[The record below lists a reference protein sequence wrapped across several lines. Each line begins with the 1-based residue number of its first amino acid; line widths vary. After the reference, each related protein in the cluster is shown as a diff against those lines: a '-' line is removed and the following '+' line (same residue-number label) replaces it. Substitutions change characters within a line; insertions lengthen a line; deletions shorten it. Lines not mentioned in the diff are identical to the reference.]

1 MRALTAAEVN
11 QVAGGRDTW
20 VFTGHPISVANIE
33 AIQASFESAVV
44 GGAVAGAIAGSLQG
58 PMGAVVGTIA
68 GTLAGGTS
76 WAYSVSVNTPMVTY
90 TPVVTI
96 YEVPPTSSVG
106 VGNGCY

>member
-33 AIQASFESAVV
+33 AIKTSFEGAVI
-44 GGAVAGAIAGSLQG
+44 GGAVGGAIAGSFQG

-68 GTLAGGTS
+68 GTIAGGTS
-76 WAYSVSVNTPMVTY
+76 WAYSVSVNVPMITY

-96 YEVPPTSSVG
+96 IEIPPESG
-106 VGNGCY
+106 GGDGCY